1 MPFLR
6 SEVCYNARVKYYP
19 NSNKPCEII
28 VADESIFN
36 PHGVELAVDKN
47 TLVGIDALSD
57 DVADE
62 TTTSSDSSY
71 RSFSR
76 ARRRAYDLIRCNPS
90 LNGFITLTF
99 DQKEIDRTSYEAI
112 IKALSVWLDN
122 RVRRHGLEYILCPE
136 YHKDGEGIHFHGL
149 MNIEALKLVDS
160 GHKRNGKKVYNISD
174 FPFGFTTVL
183 RVTGENSVEKCAGY
197 IFKYMSKQCMQKIGG
212 RYYLSGGDLDT
223 PHYEFFN
230 VDATIFDQIAASPLR
245 GGGGG
250 VRVAYGKD
258 IEFLTLSG
266 KLIEAGI
273 CEANL
278 STQTPSKS

>member
-1 MPFLR
+1 MPNTKSHF
-6 SEVCYNARVKYYP
+6 CFNARVKYYP
-19 NSNKPCEII
+19 NSEKPCEII
-28 VADESIFN
+28 IADESIFN
-36 PHGVELAVDKN
+36 PQGVELLEDKK
-47 TLVGIDALSD
+47 TLLSADGTED
-57 DVADE
+57 DFVE
-62 TTTSSDSSY
+62 ETTSSDSSF

-99 DQKEIDRTSYEAI
+99 DQKEIDRTSYDAI
-112 IKALSVWLDN
+112 IKSLSVWLDN
-122 RVRRHGLEYILCPE
+122 RVRRKGLQYILCPE

-149 MNIEALKLVDS
+149 MNIDALKLVDS
-160 GHKRNGKKVYNISD
+160 GHKRNGKKVYNIED
-174 FPFGFTTVL
+174 FPYGFTTVL

-212 RYYLSGGDLDT
+212 RYYLSGGELQT
-223 PHYEFFN
+223 PRFEFFN
-230 VDATIFDQIAASPLR
+230 VDTSIFDVIPASPLR

-258 IEFLTLSG
+258 IDLLTLSG

-278 STQTPSKS
+278 

>member
-1 MPFLR
+1 MPNTKSHYCF
-6 SEVCYNARVKYYP
+6 NARVKYYP
-19 NSNKPCEII
+19 NSEKPCEII
-28 VADESIFN
+28 IADESIFN
-36 PHGVELAVDKN
+36 PHGVELLEDKKSLLSVDG
-47 TLVGIDALSD
+47 TED
-57 DVADE
+57 DFVE
-62 TTTSSDSSY
+62 EITSTDSSF

-112 IKALSVWLDN
+112 IKSLSVWLDN
-122 RVRRHGLEYILCPE
+122 RVRRKGLEYILCPE

-149 MNIEALKLVDS
+149 MNIDALKLVDS
-160 GHKRNGKKVYNISD
+160 GHKRNGKKVYNIED
-174 FPFGFTTVL
+174 FPYGFTTVL

-212 RYYLSGGDLDT
+212 RYYLSGGELHT
-223 PHYEFFN
+223 PRFEFFN
-230 VDATIFDQIAASPLR
+230 VDTSIFDVIPASPLR

-258 IEFLTLSG
+258 IDLLTLSG

-278 STQTPSKS
+278 

>member
-1 MPFLR
+1 MPNTKSHYCF
-6 SEVCYNARVKYYP
+6 NARVKYYP
-19 NSNKPCEII
+19 NSEKPCEII
-28 VADESIFN
+28 IADESIFN
-36 PHGVELAVDKN
+36 PYGVELAEDKKSF
-47 TLVGIDALSD
+47 LS
-57 DVADE
+57 VDE
-62 TTTSSDSSY
+62 TEDNFVEDTTSADSSF

-90 LNGFITLTF
+90 LDGFITLTF
-99 DQKEIDRTSYEAI
+99 DQKEIDRTSYDAI
-112 IKALSVWLDN
+112 IKSLSVWLDN
-122 RVRRHGLEYILCPE
+122 RVRRKGLEYILCPE

-149 MNIEALKLVDS
+149 MNIDALKLVDS

-174 FPFGFTTVL
+174 FPYGFTTVL

-212 RYYLSGGDLDT
+212 RYYLSGGELQT
-223 PHYEFFN
+223 PRFEFFN
-230 VDATIFDQIAASPLR
+230 VDTSIFDVIPASPLR

-258 IEFLTLSG
+258 IDLLTLSG

-278 STQTPSKS
+278 

>member
-1 MPFLR
+1 MADYR
-6 SEVCYNARVKYYP
+6 SKYCFNARVKYYP
-19 NSNKPCEII
+19 NSDKPCEII

-36 PHGVELAVDKN
+36 PCGVEPLKDKK
-47 TLVGIDALSD
+47 TLVGIDAFDEEIHD
-57 DVADE
+57 DE
-62 TTTSSDSSY
+62 SSSDSSY

-99 DQKEIDRTSYEAI
+99 NQEEIDRTSYDAI

-122 RVRRHGLEYILCPE
+122 RVRRKGLQYLLCPE

-149 MNIEALKLVDS
+149 MNIDALNLVNS
-160 GHKRNGKKVYNISD
+160 GHKRNGKVVYNIDD
-174 FPFGFTTVL
+174 FPYGFTTVI

-212 RYYLSGGDLDT
+212 RYYLSGGALDA
-223 PHYEFFN
+223 PRYEFFN
-230 VDATIFDQIAASPLR
+230 VDATIFNSIPATPLR

-250 VRVAYGKD
+250 VRVAYGKTID
-258 IEFLTLSG
+258 GLTISG
-266 KLIEAGI
+266 KLNEAGI
-273 CEANL
+273 CEAIL
-278 STQTPSKS
+278 